1 MTYNKRKSLGVL
13 FEENLRDFCFL
24 SYDLHHFNIMK
35 EKDFQMVWMSFSDIQ
50 TPTSQWFSPVSW
62 IFLCTFLDIL
72 SQLSGYSFTAPWIF
86 FRSLQISW
94 ATLYIIFQTSKLVS
108 GSCSIGIRLPFGLCP
123 IVVRLVFDCHSA
135 RVRLLFNWCSVT
147 LSQYISNTT
156 ITSCLKVC
164 YPMKV
169 FECSIFAT
177 SRACAHACVMPQ
189 DSHLTKSNEHF
200 VQVALTWSFYHH
212 DFHLLFSNRTVLCTF
227 PQSFPLKSEFRNNGI
242 DVFRVLFQPSKMK
255 KKICA
260 RSHVL
265 YI

>member
-1 MTYNKRKSLGVL
+1 MTYNKRKSLGL
-13 FEENLRDFCFL
+13 LSEENLRDFCFL

-35 EKDFQMVWMSFSDIQ
+35 EKDFQMVWMSFSRYSNAD
-50 TPTSQWFSPVSW
+50 FSVVFPS
-62 IFLCTFLDIL
+62 FLDIL
-72 SQLSGYSFTAPWIF
+72 MYFLGYSFTAPWIF
-86 FRSLQISW
+86 FHNSLDILSQLPGYSFVVSRSLGQ
-94 ATLYIIFQTSKLVS
+94 LYISSFRRLI
-108 GSCSIGIRLPFGLCP
+108 SIR
-123 IVVRLVFDCHSA
+123 IVFDWYSIAVRLVFDCRSA

-164 YPMKV
+164 CPMKV

-200 VQVALTWSFYHH
+200 VQVAMTWSFYHH
-212 DFHLLFSNRTVLCTF
+212 DFHFLFSNRPVLCTF
-227 PQSFPLKSEFRNNGI
+227 PQSFPLKVKHWNSGI
-242 DVFRVLFQPSKMK
+242 VTFRVLFQPSEMK
-255 KKICA
+255 EKICA
-260 RSHVL
+260 RPHGL

>member
-1 MTYNKRKSLGVL
+1 MTYNKRKSLGL
-13 FEENLRDFCFL
+13 LSEENLRDFFFL

-72 SQLSGYSFTAPWIF
+72 SQLSGYSFVVS
-86 FRSLQISW
+86 RSLGQ
-94 ATLYIIFQTSKLVS
+94 LYIPSFRRMI
-108 GSCSIGIRLPFGLCP
+108 SIRIVFDWYS
-123 IVVRLVFDCHSA
+123 IVVRLVFDCRSA
-135 RVRLLFNWCSVT
+135 CVRLLFNWCSIT

-156 ITSCLKVC
+156 ITSCLKAC
-164 YPMKV
+164 YPTKV

-177 SRACAHACVMPQ
+177 SRACVHACVMPQ

-200 VQVALTWSFYHH
+200 VQATLTWSFYHH
-212 DFHLLFSNRTVLCTF
+212 DFHFLFSNRTVLCTF
-227 PQSFPLKSEFRNNGI
+227 PQSFPLKTEFRNSGI
-242 DVFRVLFQPSKMK
+242 GAFRVLFQPSEMK

-260 RSHVL
+260 HPHVL

>member
-1 MTYNKRKSLGVL
+1 M
-13 FEENLRDFCFL
+13 FD
-24 SYDLHHFNIMK
+24 
-35 EKDFQMVWMSFSDIQ
+35 W
-50 TPTSQWFSPVSW
+50 
-62 IFLCTFLDIL
+62 
-72 SQLSGYSFTAPWIF
+72 YSIAV
-86 FRSLQISW
+86 R
-94 ATLYIIFQTSKLVS
+94 LVS
-108 GSCSIGIRLPFGLCP
+108 DCRSVRVRLPFGLCP

-177 SRACAHACVMPQ
+177 PRACAHACVMPQ

-212 DFHLLFSNRTVLCTF
+212 DFHFLFSNRPVLCTL
-227 PQSFPLKSEFRNNGI
+227 PQSFPLKVKLWNSGI
-242 DVFRVLFQPSKMK
+242 VTFQVLFQPSEMK

-260 RSHVL
+260 RPHAH